1 MVEAL
6 DKNLILD
13 QLPLFSELSK
23 KEKKIV
29 LERSELVEYK
39 KDQVI
44 YHEGKPACAFYCL
57 VTGRVKIFTKN
68 TEGKESVLEYLHRG
82 KYFGIIS
89 LLTGESHS
97 VTAQAINDSIFLKIE
112 REDFDY
118 LLKRVPKLAVDLSL
132 TLSRRLKRK
141 DIHQKYIFESTILA
155 VYSNQKDVGK
165 TTYAINLVLGLKKET
180 NKNVIILE
188 LNTSKFD
195 ISKSLGLPENSGL
208 INLESFSFDYGNLIN
223 SILKH
228 RLLGIDILNIKY
240 KRSPLALREKISAIL
255 TLLTNDYH
263 FIVVDLAS
271 DYDETIFEAL
281 NQSDSIHIISSPR
294 REDLSQTYRT
304 IQEIKQRIR
313 YKESKIKIIISEF
326 IKGGITHLERIKI
339 LKQAIYATLPKL
351 EIRGKERVILE
362 NPETEYA
369 KTIRRISREVGDIL
383 VGLVLGVGAAY
394 GLAHIGVLRVIEEEN
409 IPVDVVSGSSIG
421 ALIGSLWAIG
431 KNSKEIEE
439 IFKFEFSQPKN
450 IFKLLDLGIPKTG
463 FIRGKK
469 IKELLRKYLQNKTFY
484 NLRLPLKILAC
495 DVKGKTSKVIDRG
508 NLAEAVMASCA
519 MPGVFRPVR
528 FKEELLLDGGIL
540 NPLPTDVL
548 VKTGIKKIIAVNVT
562 PSAKD
567 ILERIKEKKFPVEM
581 PRKIDIF
588 KTNIFDMIFSSIEL
602 MQAEIEKTQAT
613 LADIVL
619 HPDLSGLNWLEF
631 HRVEEFARRGKE
643 IAIKN
648 SEEIKRIIYD

>member
-1 MVEAL
+1 MIEIL
-6 DKNLILD
+6 DKNLILN

-23 KEKKIV
+23 KEKRIV
-29 LERSELVEYK
+29 FERSELVEYK

-44 YHEGKPACAFYCL
+44 YHEGKPACAFYYL
-57 VTGRVKIFTKN
+57 VTGRVKIFTKDS
-68 TEGKESVLEYLHRG
+68 EGKENILEYLHRG

-89 LLTGESHS
+89 LLTGDPHS
-97 VTAQAINDSIFLKIE
+97 VTAQAINDSILLKIE

-118 LLKRVPKLAVDLSL
+118 LLKKIPKLAVDLSL
-132 TLSRRLKRK
+132 TLSRRLKKK
-141 DIHQKYIFESTILA
+141 DIHQKCIFESTILA
-155 VYSNQKDVGK
+155 VYSNQESVGK
-165 TTYAINLVLGLKKET
+165 ITYAVNLALGLKKGT

-195 ISKSLGLPENSGL
+195 ISGLLGLPEDSGS
-208 INLESFSFDYGNLIN
+208 IDLESFSFDYGNLID
-223 SILKH
+223 SILKY
-228 RLLGIDILNIKY
+228 RLLDIDILNIKY
-240 KRSPLALREKISAIL
+240 KKRFLTSREKISAIL

-263 FIVVDLAS
+263 FVIVDLAS
-271 DYDETIFEAL
+271 DYDETIFEVL

-294 REDLSQTYRT
+294 REDLGQTYKM

-326 IKGGITHLERIKI
+326 IGGETTHLERIKI
-339 LKQAIYATLPKL
+339 LKHPIYATLPKS
-351 EIRGKERVILE
+351 ETREKERAILE
-362 NPETEYA
+362 YPETEYA
-369 KTIRRISREVGDIL
+369 KTIRRISRETGDVL
-383 VGLVLGVGAAY
+383 VGLALGVGAAY
-394 GLAHIGVLRVIEEEN
+394 GLTHIGVLRVIEEEN
-409 IPVDVVSGSSIG
+409 IPIDIVSGSSIG

-439 IFKFEFSQPKN
+439 VFKSEFSQPKN
-450 IFKLLDLGIPKTG
+450 IFKLLDLGIPKAG

-469 IKELLRKYLQNKTFY
+469 IKELLEKYLQNKTFY
-484 NLRLPLKILAC
+484 DLKLPLKILSC
-495 DVKGKTSKVIDRG
+495 DVKRKISKVIDRG

-540 NPLPTDVL
+540 DPLPTDIL
-548 VKTGIKKIIAVNVT
+548 VKTGVKKIIAVNVT

-567 ILERIKEKKFPVEM
+567 ILERVKEKKLPVEM

-588 KTNIFDMIFSSIEL
+588 KTNILDMIFSSIEL
-602 MQAEIEKTQAT
+602 MQAEIEKVQAT

-619 HPDLSGLNWLEF
+619 HPDLSDLNWLEF
-631 HRVEEFARRGKE
+631 HKVEEFVKRGKKVIIE
-643 IAIKN
+643 N
-648 SEEIKRIIYD
+648 LEEIKRAIYE